1 MSRRDDRDRSRTR
14 RRRDRSPSP
23 QARKARRREHNDNQV
38 SEGMDW
44 NNLVSWQHSSGYN
57 SANNFPM
64 MPTNFQS
71 THSPTQQFQ
80 HPAINYMMPIP
91 PDPTPTKFMPPVMP
105 PPVTTPQP
113 TPPPGPPAA
122 LPVRP
127 QKAWLTPSPDWTPG
141 DGMFDVN
148 QLYNFSL
155 PMTVA
160 NTPHGNLR
168 DMSGMDIRDVRLV
181 QVIHGGLTN
190 WLLRPFAHGRFVT
203 WEGFRTRTEALLWST
218 CSKLLRRSQS
228 LNLLTLEKDLANSLG
243 LNIDDFN
250 QRIKVHDHLASLV
263 LQFLQQHHTSLT
275 PSTQTDDM
283 VKKYN
288 DLNRAHELLQA
299 QYSASL
305 RASTLPRWQA
315 KKMMQS
321 WLHRH
326 RSTTHHPRHLP
337 APFLQPAQ
345 RPLMASRLIAQCNLG
360 SFSLFTECRH
370 RRPSRR
376 RHNCSPRTTTHSTPD
391 EVVKYYTWTSDQP
404 RLYLKQSPTTTTLA
418 SLVKWAN
425 HPSRLN
431 GNKSLDSMATQLLQA
446 RQRMPKGDAPTLGAM
461 AASWGL
467 EPGYL
472 TKLTE
477 KALSHLI
484 VTARLLSG

>member
-1 MSRRDDRDRSRTR
+1 
-14 RRRDRSPSP
+14 
-23 QARKARRREHNDNQV
+23 
-38 SEGMDW
+38 
-44 NNLVSWQHSSGYN
+44 
-57 SANNFPM
+57 
-64 MPTNFQS
+64 
-71 THSPTQQFQ
+71 
-80 HPAINYMMPIP
+80 
-91 PDPTPTKFMPPVMP
+91 
-105 PPVTTPQP
+105 
-113 TPPPGPPAA
+113 
-122 LPVRP
+122 
-127 QKAWLTPSPDWTPG
+127 
-141 DGMFDVN
+141 MFDVN

-203 WEGFRTRTEALLWST
+203 WEGFRTRTETLLWST

-228 LNLLTLEKDLANSLG
+228 LNLLTLEKDLANTLG

-250 QRIKVHDHLASLV
+250 QRIKVHDHLANLV
-263 LQFLQQHHTSLT
+263 LQFLQQHHTSLA
-275 PSTQTDDM
+275 PAAQTDDM
-283 VKKYN
+283 VKKFN

-305 RASTLPRWQA
+305 RASTSPTMTNQKDDAELATPPPVNLTPSSSPASSLPTASAAALDGKSFDSVVQPRI
-315 KKMMQS
+315 MQS
-321 WLHRH
+321 LHGV
-326 RSTTHHPRHLP
+326 SSPPPKP
-337 APFLQPAQ
+337 A
-345 RPLMASRLIAQCNLG
+345 ASQLL
-360 SFSLFTECRH
+360 TM
-370 RRPSRR
+370 
-376 RHNCSPRTTTHSTPD
+376 HSAPD

-404 RLYLKQSPTTTTLA
+404 RLFLKQAPTTTTLA

-446 RQRMPKGDAPTLGAM
+446 RQRMPRGDAPTLGAM

-484 VTARLLSG
+484 VTARLLCGGGV

>member
-14 RRRDRSPSP
+14 RRRDRSTSP
-23 QARKARRREHNDNQV
+23 QARKAHRREHNDYHV

-44 NNLVSWQHSSGYN
+44 NNLVSDAHQFSIDS
-57 SANNFPM
+57 
-64 MPTNFQS
+64 QS
-71 THSPTQQFQ
+71 HT
-80 HPAINYMMPIP
+80 AI
-91 PDPTPTKFMPPVMP
+91 PTPSDQLHDADPS
-105 PPVTTPQP
+105 
-113 TPPPGPPAA
+113 
-122 LPVRP
+122 RP
-127 QKAWLTPSPDWTPG
+127 HANEASPDWTPG

-181 QVIHGGLTN
+181 QAIHGGLTN
-190 WLLRPFAHGRFVT
+190 WLLRLRPFAHGRFVT

-228 LNLLTLEKDLANSLG
+228 INLLTLEKDLANSLG

-263 LQFLQQHHTSLT
+263 LQFLQQHHASLT

-305 RASTLPRWQA
+305 RASTSP
-315 KKMMQS
+315 
-321 WLHRH
+321 
-326 RSTTHHPRHLP
+326 T
-337 APFLQPAQ
+337 
-345 RPLMASRLIAQCNLG
+345 MASQKDDAELVTPPPVNHTQSSSPASSLPTTSAAALDG
-360 SFSLFTECRH
+360 KSFDGAVQPRIIQSLH
-370 RRPSRR
+370 GVSSPPSKPAA
-376 RHNCSPRTTTHSTPD
+376 SQLLTMHSTPE

-404 RLYLKQSPTTTTLA
+404 RLHLKQSPTTTTLT

-446 RQRMPKGDAPTLGAM
+446 RQRMPKGDAPTLGAWSP
-461 AASWGL
+461 AIS
-467 EPGYL
+467 PGSL
-472 TKLTE
+472 RR
-477 KALSHLI
+477 H
-484 VTARLLSG
+484 

>member
-1 MSRRDDRDRSRTR
+1 MTTAFLAASLKLLIDLPCLLDFLNGLLKKPSNGLIGRS
-14 RRRDRSPSP
+14 SQECGSCGFALVVPSCLDVMIVIDLGLGADVIGVLP
-23 QARKARRREHNDNQV
+23 LKLAEN
-38 SEGMDW
+38 MDW
-44 NNLVSWQHSSGYN
+44 NNLVSWQHNSGYN

-228 LNLLTLEKDLANSLG
+228 INLLTLEKDLANSLG

-250 QRIKVHDHLASLV
+250 QRIKVHDHLASLI

-275 PSTQTDDM
+275 PAAQTDDM

-288 DLNRAHELLQA
+288 DLNRAHERSKLSIPHRYA
-299 QYSASL
+299 L
-305 RASTLPRWQA
+305 RPLPRWQA
-315 KKMMQS
+315 IKMMQS

-345 RPLMASRLIAQCNLG
+345 RPLMVSPLIARRNLG

-370 RRPSRR
+370 HRPSRQ
-376 RHNCSPRTTTHSTPD
+376 RHNCSPCTARRMKLSSTTHGP
-391 EVVKYYTWTSDQP
+391 VTSLAFISSNRLQP
-404 RLYLKQSPTTTTLA
+404 PLWRR
-418 SLVKWAN
+418 W
-425 HPSRLN
+425 
-431 GNKSLDSMATQLLQA
+431 
-446 RQRMPKGDAPTLGAM
+446 
-461 AASWGL
+461 
-467 EPGYL
+467 
-472 TKLTE
+472 
-477 KALSHLI
+477 
-484 VTARLLSG
+484 LSGPITRPGSTATSH

>member
-14 RRRDRSPSP
+14 RRRDRSTSP
-23 QARKARRREHNDNQV
+23 QARKAHRREHNDYHV

-44 NNLVSWQHSSGYN
+44 NNLVSWQHNSGYN

-91 PDPTPTKFMPPVMP
+91 PDPTPTKFVPPVIP
-105 PPVTTPQP
+105 PPLTTPQP

-127 QKAWLTPSPDWTPG
+127 QKTWLTPSPDWTPG

-181 QVIHGGLTN
+181 QVIHGGPSPTMASQKDDAEL
-190 WLLRPFAHGRFVT
+190 VT
-203 WEGFRTRTEALLWST
+203 PPPVNHTQSSSPASSLPTASAAALDGKSFDGAAQP
-218 CSKLLRRSQS
+218 RIIQS
-228 LNLLTLEKDLANSLG
+228 LHGVSSPPSKPAASQLLT
-243 LNIDDFN
+243 
-250 QRIKVHDHLASLV
+250 
-263 LQFLQQHHTSLT
+263 
-275 PSTQTDDM
+275 M
-283 VKKYN
+283 
-288 DLNRAHELLQA
+288 
-299 QYSASL
+299 
-305 RASTLPRWQA
+305 
-315 KKMMQS
+315 
-321 WLHRH
+321 
-326 RSTTHHPRHLP
+326 
-337 APFLQPAQ
+337 
-345 RPLMASRLIAQCNLG
+345 
-360 SFSLFTECRH
+360 
-370 RRPSRR
+370 
-376 RHNCSPRTTTHSTPD
+376 HSTPE

-404 RLYLKQSPTTTTLA
+404 RLYLKQSPTTTTLT

-484 VTARLLSG
+484 VTARLLS